1 MDSFVSA
8 TPEISKI
15 IEKNDYK
22 ISQTVAVEERYYG
35 ILVRDMNLTE
45 CFRKEIYY
53 ETGWYESDHI
63 YDIITERIDADSKV
77 QKYVLFN
84 IDFILQEEQFR
95 PDRAI

>member
-35 ILVRDMNLTE
+35 ILVRDMNLTK
-45 CFRKEIYY
+45 CFRDEIYY
-53 ETGWYESDHI
+53 ETGWYQSDHI